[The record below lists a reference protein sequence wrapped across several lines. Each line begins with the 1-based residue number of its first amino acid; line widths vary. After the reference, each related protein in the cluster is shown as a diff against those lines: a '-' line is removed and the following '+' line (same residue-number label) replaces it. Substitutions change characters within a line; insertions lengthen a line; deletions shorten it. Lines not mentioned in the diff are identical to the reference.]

1 MERLRHRHQLAQ
13 GESLNQST
21 KPLSVKV
28 QEWLEKQGYPLEMTV
43 ASKLARVDLDV
54 TQSSYYDDP
63 ETGDPR
69 EIDVVAEFAL
79 PSDTR
84 SIIFRLLFP
93 IECKKSSSPWV
104 AFRTTTFNEPNLYDF
119 GWLWN
124 CSGGFIKRQLR
135 EDHSFAVAGPNYHSA
150 NLATGLSVANL
161 SKPGQQQ
168 EGDAAYKALL
178 SSC

>member
-63 ETGDPR
+63 ETETQG
-69 EIDVVAEFAL
+69 
-79 PSDTR
+79 
-84 SIIFRLLFP
+84 
-93 IECKKSSSPWV
+93 K
-104 AFRTTTFNEPNLYDF
+104 
-119 GWLWN
+119 
-124 CSGGFIKRQLR
+124 
-135 EDHSFAVAGPNYHSA
+135 
-150 NLATGLSVANL
+150 
-161 SKPGQQQ
+161 
-168 EGDAAYKALL
+168 
-178 SSC
+178 